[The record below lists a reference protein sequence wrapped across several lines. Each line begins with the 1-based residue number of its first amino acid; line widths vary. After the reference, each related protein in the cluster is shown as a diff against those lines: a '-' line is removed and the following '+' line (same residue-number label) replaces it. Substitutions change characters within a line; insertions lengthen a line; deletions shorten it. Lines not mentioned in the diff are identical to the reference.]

1 MQAKSITT
9 MHPLEIRAR
18 PEQFDPAEFTKA
30 WFDAAHEHFVLLKVR
45 LTAAPPTLSRARERA
60 SRRPAPQGYSVY
72 TLSLS
77 GLGVETPVGPI
88 CTILESPVR
97 SAPTAS
103 LDLSLRVSARATTL
117 SSAIRRR
124 TTSCA
129 PSSRSTCSCSPC
141 STGPP
146 R

>member
-1 MQAKSITT
+1 

-88 CTILESPVR
+88 CTILESPVH
-97 SAPTAS
+97 SAPTA
-103 LDLSLRVSARATTL
+103 LSLRAAV
-117 SSAIRRR
+117 
-124 TTSCA
+124 
-129 PSSRSTCSCSPC
+129 
-141 STGPP
+141 
-146 R
+146 

>member
-45 LTAAPPTLSRARERA
+45 WPPRRAARSFLREHPPGA
-60 SRRPAPQGYSVY
+60 QGYSVY

-88 CTILESPVR
+88 CTILESPVH
-97 SAPTAS
+97 SAPTA
-103 LDLSLRVSARATTL
+103 LSLRAAV
-117 SSAIRRR
+117 
-124 TTSCA
+124 
-129 PSSRSTCSCSPC
+129 
-141 STGPP
+141 
-146 R
+146 